1 MSQLSQLLIA
11 TTRQLVPRAF
21 HLASTTALQVI
32 SLQSPDALR
41 LERTP
46 FYCQLHREPVNQL
59 VNWARLEVQL
69 RLTKMQER
77 SIGSK
82 IDPAS

>member
-1 MSQLSQLLIA
+1 
-11 TTRQLVPRAF
+11 
-21 HLASTTALQVI
+21 
-32 SLQSPDALR
+32 
-41 LERTP
+41 
-46 FYCQLHREPVNQL
+46 VNQL
-59 VNWARLEVQL
+59 VNWARLEIQL